1 MGSLCGM
8 SSSLCRNGYF
18 TYDV

>member
-1 MGSLCGM
+1 M

-18 TYDV
+18 THDI

>member
-1 MGSLCGM
+1 M

-18 TYDV
+18 TYDI